1 MPSQHSRK
9 KKKKLKLTWA
19 LKHSRITSF
28 HSPWSSHAGL
38 LLPVALVPA
47 GPSPCIAI
55 PRSLHG
61 WTGITQASSQVPPQR
76 LSLITH
82 HCLPPKCLPHPITL
96 PHLNNLSLL
105 RPLIWESGG
114 FFFFPV
120 FLLSWTINK
129 SAGQRLYF
137 SSLLFP
143 RATWHPVS
151 TGAHPIVA

>member
-1 MPSQHSRK
+1 M
-9 KKKKLKLTWA
+9 
-19 LKHSRITSF
+19 
-28 HSPWSSHAGL
+28 
-38 LLPVALVPA
+38 ALVPA

-114 FFFFPV
+114 FFFFFLSSSFPGLLISQLDRDFILAHCYFHGPPDTQSAQVLTQLLHKGSFQKRVCTDHPKSLPLPV
-120 FLLSWTINK
+120 QALCK
-129 SAGQRLYF
+129 SLIKGQH
-137 SSLLFP
+137 LFP
-143 RATWHPVS
+143 HYQ
-151 TGAHPIVA
+151 I